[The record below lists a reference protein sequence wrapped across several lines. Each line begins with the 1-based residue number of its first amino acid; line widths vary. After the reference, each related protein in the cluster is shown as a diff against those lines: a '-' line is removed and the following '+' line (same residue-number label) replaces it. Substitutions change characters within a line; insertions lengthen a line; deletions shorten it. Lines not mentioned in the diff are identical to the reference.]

1 MKLLN
6 GQFCM
11 GIKEVRAVFFF
22 LDVRFLT
29 CLMHIHGNLVATI
42 LFTSYLKSSLKKVK
56 LLVTEC
62 FN

>member
-1 MKLLN
+1 MKLRN

-29 CLMHIHGNLVATI
+29 CLMHILWKSGCNHLIYFLFKKQFEKNNATSNGM
-42 LFTSYLKSSLKKVK
+42 F
-56 LLVTEC
+56 
-62 FN
+62 